1 MNTRIMTTA
10 AERGKRFT
18 IMAVLLIG
26 GLLPI
31 RGAGA
36 DLNEQV
42 ARLDLATATLDDVS
56 RIFGAP
62 QSYAWEGKTF
72 TRDNLPRV
80 YVVEYPNDFS
90 VLMNGGGV
98 GELRFGGPGA
108 GYAYQGKLHVGS
120 SLEEALAVLGQ
131 PASTEEGAPIAGKD
145 GVLYKDVGGKKGYC
159 YYSRADHHI
168 RLFFL
173 DNKVAAL
180 CLMGRQPQGELDVG
194 GKLAKL
200 SEQPAGP
207 VTFPKIDRRPA
218 PCDFSR
224 GALEAVPKY
233 DPKNSNAFQVDLR
246 SYNLSG
252 LDLREAGVAL
262 AHANFD
268 DRTVWPAPDR
278 LPQGF
283 DRQRAMEMG
292 KNPGLGV
299 RSLHAKGITGRGVGI
314 AIIDNPLLTDHQ
326 EYAERLRLYEE
337 DNVPSEGQ
345 AHLHG
350 PAVASIAVGKTVGV
364 APEADLYYI
373 GRWAWDREDG
383 KNGAPAV
390 TFKYDAEAIRRI
402 LRINEQLPANRKI
415 RVISISY
422 GWELGQG
429 GFLEV
434 TRAAQEAKAA
444 GLLVISS
451 SVEMTHGFKFHGL
464 GRDLL
469 SSPDDLASYRPARWG
484 QFMYAEHDRLLVPM
498 DARATASPT
507 GKNEYAFYAEGGW
520 SWAIPY
526 LAGTYAL
533 AAQVDPKI
541 TPERFWD
548 LALKT
553 GRTIEVR
560 DGDKTN
566 SLGPILDPV
575 RLIDALAT
583 P

>member
-1 MNTRIMTTA
+1 MSIRIMTTTA
-10 AERGKRFT
+10 ARGKRFT
-18 IMAVLLIG
+18 IMVVLLIG
-26 GLLPI
+26 SFLPI
-31 RGAGA
+31 RGIGA
-36 DLNEQV
+36 DINEQV
-42 ARLDLATATLDDVS
+42 ARLDLATATLDDVI
-56 RIFGAP
+56 RIFGSP
-62 QSYAWEGKTF
+62 QSYAFEGKTF
-72 TRDNLPRV
+72 TRDNLPQI
-80 YVVEYPNDFS
+80 YVARYPNDFG
-90 VLMNGGGV
+90 VLMNGGRV
-98 GELRFGGPGA
+98 AELRFEGPAA
-108 GYAYQGKLHVGS
+108 GYAYQGTLRVGS
-120 SLEEALAVLGQ
+120 SLEEALAVLGS
-131 PASTEEGAPIAGKD
+131 PASTVEGGPIAGKD
-145 GVLYKDVGGKKGYC
+145 GVLYKDVDGKKGYC

-180 CLMGRQPQGELDVG
+180 CLMGREPRGELDAG
-194 GKLAKL
+194 GKPAKL

-218 PCDFSR
+218 PWDPGR
-224 GALEAVPKY
+224 GALDVVPKY

-262 AHANFD
+262 VHANFD
-268 DRTVWPAPDR
+268 DRTVWPAPER
-278 LPQGF
+278 LPRGF
-283 DRQRAMEMG
+283 DRQRVVEMA

-299 RSLHAKGITGRGVGI
+299 RSLHARGITGRGVGM
-314 AIIDNPLLTDHQ
+314 AIIDNPLLVDHQ

-337 DNVPSEGQ
+337 DNVTSETQ

-350 PAVASIAVGKTVGV
+350 CAAVSIALGKTVGV
-364 APEADLYYI
+364 APEADLYYM
-373 GRWAWDREDG
+373 GRWAWDREGAKDG
-383 KNGAPAV
+383 KGTV

-402 LRINEQLPANRKI
+402 LQINEQLPVGRKI

-422 GWELGQG
+422 GWELGNR
-429 GFLEV
+429 GFLEASQ
-434 TRAAQEAKAA
+434 AAQEAKAA

-469 SSPDDLASYRPARWG
+469 SSPDDFASYRSARWG
-484 QFMYAEHDRLLVPM
+484 QFMYAGHDHLLVPM

-507 GKNEYAFYAEGGW
+507 GRNEYAFYAEGGW

-526 LAGTYAL
+526 IAGTYAL

-553 GRTIEVR
+553 GRTIEVK
-560 DGDKTN
+560 DGDKAT

-575 RLIDALAT
+575 RLIDTLGT